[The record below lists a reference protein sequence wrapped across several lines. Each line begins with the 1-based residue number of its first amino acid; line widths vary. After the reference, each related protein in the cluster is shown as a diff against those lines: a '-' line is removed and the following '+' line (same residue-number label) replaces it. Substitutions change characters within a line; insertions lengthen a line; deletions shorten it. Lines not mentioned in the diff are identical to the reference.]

1 MKNTLTY
8 NLNSSKKH
16 GWTPEWFGA
25 DAFSEDL
32 INKIKEFQKKHELVS
47 DGLVGPSTLRRLETE
62 LLEKEEYISKQ
73 KRFKQK
79 ENHIIYNGEKFPIA
93 WNKVILWDEPR
104 GLKAKEGCY
113 YDWSGRPKRKPI
125 QFVNHWDATL
135 SSEACARIIN
145 KRGLSMHF
153 LIDND
158 GTIYQMLDMQ
168 HVAWQ
173 AGSKLWNTNGIG
185 VEISN
190 AYYTKYQNWYVKNG
204 FGERPIVKS
213 ELNGRTIGPHLD
225 FYPIQLEALA
235 ALWAAV
241 SNSTGIN
248 LEVCKT
254 KKVDKDCAEM
264 KFNGF
269 VNHYNLTRNKIDC
282 ASLNMEEILEKAKES
297 ITIIRSSN

>member
-1 MKNTLTY
+1 MKKLITY

-25 DAFSEDL
+25 DSVDESL
-32 INKIKEFQKKHELVS
+32 IKKIKEFQKEYQLES
-47 DGLVGPSTLRRLETE
+47 DGLVGPSTLRRLETK
-62 LLEKEEYISKQ
+62 LLEEESYSIKN
-73 KRFKQK
+73 KRFKNEDK
-79 ENHIIYNGEKFPIA
+79 YIVYNNKKFPIA
-93 WNKVILWDEPR
+93 WNKVILWDESR

-113 YDWSGRPKRKPI
+113 YDWSGRPDRKPI

-135 SSEACARIIN
+135 SSEACAKIIN

-158 GTIYQMLDMQ
+158 GTIYQMLDIQ

-190 AYYTKYQNWYVKNG
+190 AFYTKYQNWYVKNG
-204 FGERPIVKS
+204 FGERPIVTS
-213 ELNGRTIGPHLD
+213 EVNSKKVGPHLD
-225 FYPIQLEALA
+225 FYPVQLQALA
-235 ALWAAV
+235 ALWAAIAD
-241 SNSTGIN
+241 STGMN
-248 LEVCKT
+248 LEVCNT
-254 KKVDKDCAEM
+254 KGVDEDCRTM

-269 VNHYNLTRNKIDC
+269 VNHYNLTANKIDC
-282 ASLNMEEILEKAKES
+282 ASLNIEKILKMAKDFS
-297 ITIIRSSN
+297 QQNC